1 MCETAARDG
10 DGLRRGGRLPA
21 VAALALPAPSS
32 DVRRHALPAKPGR
45 DEVAGSP
52 GSWMGD
58 GVDTV
63 ENSKVVL
70 LWNNGPDEASGNIAE
85 DMACC

>member
-1 MCETAARDG
+1 
-10 DGLRRGGRLPA
+10 
-21 VAALALPAPSS
+21 
-32 DVRRHALPAKPGR
+32 
-45 DEVAGSP
+45 
-52 GSWMGD
+52 MGD

-63 ENSKVVL
+63 ENSKVGL

>member
-1 MCETAARDG
+1 
-10 DGLRRGGRLPA
+10 
-21 VAALALPAPSS
+21 
-32 DVRRHALPAKPGR
+32 
-45 DEVAGSP
+45 
-52 GSWMGD
+52 MGD

-70 LWNNGPDEASGNIAE
+70 LWNNRPDEASGNIAE